1 MTTNVAPER
10 IIFRKGKKVILRPY
24 EELDALRVTRWMNDP
39 ETTRHLLTRFPQSL
53 AAEREWITKQPSRH
67 PNDIVFA
74 IETLDGVHIGSMG
87 LHRIDWINRLA
98 TTGAVIGEAEYR
110 GKGYGTDAKM
120 LLLEY
125 AFNALQLHKIM
136 SHVIDTNLCSQRYS
150 EKCGYK
156 VEGMLKQHHF
166 LDGAYHDEVI
176 MAVFREDWL
185 PMWNA
190 YMKD

>member
-1 MTTNVAPER
+1 MTASTSPER
-10 IIFRKGKKVILRPY
+10 IVFRKGKLCILRPY
-24 EELDALRVTRWMNDP
+24 TEEDAPRVTRWMNDP
-39 ETTRHLLTRFPQSL
+39 ETTRHLLVRFPQSL
-53 AAEREWITKQPSRH
+53 AAEREWIQKQPSRH

-87 LHRIDWINRLA
+87 LHRIDWIHRIA

-120 LLLEY
+120 LLLDY
-125 AFNALQLHKIM
+125 AFNALQLHKIS
-136 SHVIDTNLCSQRYS
+136 SHVIDVNMQSQRYS

-156 VEGMLKQHHF
+156 VEGTLRQHHF
-166 LDGAYHDEVI
+166 LDGAYHDEVV

-185 PMWNA
+185 PLWA
-190 YMKD
+190 EYSAT